1 MSDNKNLTAAKRT
14 KNDEF
19 YTRLEDIEKELTN
32 YKEYFKDKIIYCNCD
47 DVEYSNFYKY
57 FKDNFYELGIKKI
70 IATNLSL
77 DKTAYKT
84 EFDNNSKEVRTQL
97 CGNGDFRSEECVEL
111 LKSADLVITNP
122 PFSLFR
128 EYVAQLI
135 KYNKEFLI
143 IGNMNAA
150 TYKEI
155 FPYVKNNQIWMGC
168 TSPKIFLTPD
178 RTEKKFGN
186 IVWYTNLDNEKRHC
200 RIPLKEKYYGNEG
213 KYPKYDNYDAIEISK
228 VVNIP
233 CDYDG
238 LMGVPVTFLSK
249 YCPEQFELVGHDH
262 DLTGDGGAGI
272 SDGQFICNGKN
283 VYKRVL
289 IKLVKNS

>member
-1 MSDNKNLTAAKRT
+1 MSDNKNLAAAKRI

-57 FKDNFYELGIKKI
+57 FKDNFDELRIRKI

-77 DKTAYKT
+77 NKTAYKT

-97 CGNGDFRSEECVEL
+97 RGNGDFRSEECVEL

-128 EYVAQLI
+128 EYIAQLI
-135 KYNKEFLI
+135 KYNKKFLI

-150 TYKEI
+150 SYKEI
-155 FPYVKNNQIWMGC
+155 FPLFKNNQVWFGN
-168 TSPKIFLTPD
+168 TSPKVFLTPD

-200 RIPLKEKYYGNEG
+200 RIPLKEKYYGNEE
-213 KYPKYDNYDAIEISK
+213 KYPKYDNYDAIEVSK

-233 CDYDG
+233 CDYCG
-238 LMGVPVTFLSK
+238 LMGVPVTFLNK

-262 DLTGDGGAGI
+262 DLTGDGGTGI
-272 SDGQFICNGKN
+272 PDGQFICKGKN
-283 VYKRVL
+283 VYKRIL
-289 IKLVKNS
+289 IKLVKNN

>member
-1 MSDNKNLTAAKRT
+1 MSDNKNLAAAKRI

-57 FKDNFYELGIKKI
+57 FKDNFDELRIRKI

-77 DKTAYKT
+77 NKTAYKT

-128 EYVAQLI
+128 EYIAQLI
-135 KYNKEFLI
+135 KYNKKFLV

-150 TYKEI
+150 SYKEI
-155 FPYVKNNQIWMGC
+155 FPLFKNNQVWFGN
-168 TSPKIFLTPD
+168 TSPKVFLTPD
-178 RTEKKFGN
+178 RAEKKFGN
-186 IVWYTNLDNEKRHC
+186 ILWYTNLENGKRHC
-200 RIPLKEKYYGNEG
+200 RLDLKNCYYGSESN
-213 KYPKYDNYDAIEISK
+213 YPRYDNYDAIEISK

>member
-1 MSDNKNLTAAKRT
+1 MSNQNLLTAKNK

-19 YTRLEDIEKELTN
+19 YTRLEDIQKELNN

-47 DVEYSNFYKY
+47 DIYTSNFYKY
-57 FKDNFYELGIKKI
+57 FKDNFNKLGIKKI

-77 DKTAYKT
+77 DNTAYKT
-84 EFDNNSKEVRTQL
+84 EFDNNSKESRTEL
-97 CGNGDFRSEECVEL
+97 RGNGDFRSEECIKL
-111 LKSADLVITNP
+111 LQESDIIVTNP

-128 EYVAQLI
+128 EYIAQLI
-135 KYNKEFLI
+135 KYNKDFLI

-155 FPYVKNNQIWMGC
+155 FPLFKNNQVWFGY
-168 TSPKIFLTPD
+168 TSPKIFITPD

-186 IVWYTNLDNEKRHC
+186 ILWYTNLESGKRHC
-200 RIPLKEKYYGNEG
+200 RIQLKEKYYGNEE
-213 KYPKYDNYDAIEISK
+213 KYPKYDNYDAIEVSK
-228 VVNIP
+228 VINIP
-233 CDYDG
+233 YDYYG
-238 LMGVPVTFLSK
+238 LMGVPVTFLNK

-289 IKLVKNS
+289 IKLVKNN

>member
-1 MSDNKNLTAAKRT
+1 MSDNKNLAAAKRI

-57 FKDNFYELGIKKI
+57 FKDNFDELRIRKI

-77 DKTAYKT
+77 NKTAYKT

-128 EYVAQLI
+128 EYIAQLI
-135 KYNKEFLI
+135 KYNKKFLV

-150 TYKEI
+150 SYKEI
-155 FPYVKNNQIWMGC
+155 FPLFKNNQVWFGN
-168 TSPKIFLTPD
+168 TSPKVFLTPD

-186 IVWYTNLDNEKRHC
+186 IVWYTNLENEKRHC

-213 KYPKYDNYDAIEISK
+213 KYPKYDNYDAIEVSK

-249 YCPEQFELVGHDH
+249 YCPEQFELIGHDH

>member
-1 MSDNKNLTAAKRT
+1 MSNQNLLTAKNK

-19 YTRLEDIEKELTN
+19 YTRLEDIQKELDN

-47 DVEYSNFYKY
+47 DIYSSNFYKY
-57 FKDNFYELGIKKI
+57 FKDNFNKLGIKKI

-77 DKTAYKT
+77 DNIAYKT
-84 EFDNNSKEVRTQL
+84 EFDNNSKESRTEL
-97 CGNGDFRSEECVEL
+97 RGNGDFRSEECVKL
-111 LKSADLVITNP
+111 LQESDIIVTNP

-128 EYVAQLI
+128 EYIAQLI
-135 KYNKEFLI
+135 KYNKDFLI

-200 RIPLKEKYYGNEG
+200 RIPLKEKYYGNEEA
-213 KYPKYDNYDAIEISK
+213 YPKYDNYDAIEVSK
-228 VVNIP
+228 VINIP
-233 CDYDG
+233 YDYYG

-249 YCPEQFELVGHDH
+249 YCPEQFELIGHDH

-272 SDGQFICNGKN
+272 SDGQFICKGKN

-289 IKLVKNS
+289 IKLVKNN

>member
-1 MSDNKNLTAAKRT
+1 MSDNKNLAAAKRI

-57 FKDNFYELGIKKI
+57 FKDNFNELGIKKI

-77 DKTAYKT
+77 NKTAYKT
-84 EFDNNSKEVRTQL
+84 EFNNNSKEIRTQL
-97 CGNGDFRSEECVEL
+97 CGNVDFRSEECIEL

-128 EYVAQLI
+128 EYIAQLI
-135 KYNKEFLI
+135 KYNKKFLV

-155 FPYVKNNQIWMGC
+155 FPLFKNNQVWFGY
-168 TSPKIFLTPD
+168 TSPKIFITPD
-178 RTEKKFGN
+178 RTEKKFSN
-186 IVWYTNLDNEKRHC
+186 ILWYTNLESGKRHC
-200 RIPLKEKYYGNEG
+200 RIDLKNCYYGNENS
-213 KYPKYDNYDAIEISK
+213 YPKYDNYDAIKVSK

-233 CDYDG
+233 KDYYG

>member
-1 MSDNKNLTAAKRT
+1 MSNQNLLTAKNK

-19 YTRLEDIEKELTN
+19 YTRLEDIQKELDN

-47 DVEYSNFYKY
+47 DIYLSNFYKY
-57 FKDNFYELGIKKI
+57 FKDNFNKLGIKKI

-77 DKTAYKT
+77 NNIAYKT

-97 CGNGDFRSEECVEL
+97 RGNGDFRSEECVKL
-111 LKSADLVITNP
+111 LQESDIIITNP

-128 EYVAQLI
+128 EYIAQLI
-135 KYNKEFLI
+135 KYNKNFLI

-155 FPYVKNNQIWMGC
+155 FPLFKNNQVWFGY
-168 TSPKIFLTPD
+168 TSPKIFITPD

-186 IVWYTNLDNEKRHC
+186 ILWYTNLESGKRHC
-200 RIPLKEKYYGNEG
+200 RINLKNYYYGNENS
-213 KYPKYDNYDAIEISK
+213 YPKYDNYDAIEVSK
-228 VVNIP
+228 VINIP
-233 CDYDG
+233 YDYYG
-238 LMGVPVTFLSK
+238 LMGVPVTFLNK
-249 YCPEQFELVGHDH
+249 YCPEQFQLIGHDH

>member
-1 MSDNKNLTAAKRT
+1 MSDNKNLTAAKRI

-77 DKTAYKT
+77 NKTAYKT

-97 CGNGDFRSEECVEL
+97 CGNGDFHSEECVEL

-128 EYVAQLI
+128 EYIAQLI
-135 KYNKEFLI
+135 KYNKKFLI

-150 TYKEI
+150 SYKEI
-155 FPYVKNNQIWMGC
+155 FPLFKNNQVWFGN
-168 TSPKIFLTPD
+168 TSPKVFLTPD

-213 KYPKYDNYDAIEISK
+213 KYPKYDNYDAIEVSK
-228 VVNIP
+228 VINIP
-233 CDYDG
+233 YDYDG

-249 YCPEQFELVGHDH
+249 YCPEQFQLIGHDH
-262 DLTGDGGAGI
+262 DLTGNGGAGI

-289 IKLVKNS
+289 IKLVKHS

>member
-1 MSDNKNLTAAKRT
+1 MSNQNLLTAKNK

-19 YTRLEDIEKELTN
+19 YTRLEDIQKELDN

-47 DVEYSNFYKY
+47 DIYSSNFYKY
-57 FKDNFYELGIKKI
+57 FKDNFNKLGIKKI

-77 DKTAYKT
+77 DNTAYKT
-84 EFDNNSKEVRTQL
+84 EFDNNSKESRTEL
-97 CGNGDFRSEECVEL
+97 RGNGDFHSEECVKL
-111 LKSADLVITNP
+111 LQESDIIVTNP

-128 EYVAQLI
+128 EYIAQLI
-135 KYNKEFLI
+135 KYNKDFLI

-155 FPYVKNNQIWMGC
+155 FPLFKNNQVWFGY
-168 TSPKIFLTPD
+168 TSPKVFITPD

-186 IVWYTNLDNEKRHC
+186 ILWYTNLDNDRMHH
-200 RIPLKEKYYGNEG
+200 RIELKEKYCGNEG
-213 KYPKYDNYDAIEISK
+213 KYPKYDNYDAIEVSK

-233 CDYDG
+233 YDYDG

>member
-1 MSDNKNLTAAKRT
+1 MSNQNLLTAKN
-14 KNDEF
+14 KQNDEF

-47 DVEYSNFYKY
+47 EVEHSNFYKY
-57 FKDNFYELGIKKI
+57 FKDNFNKLGIKKI

-77 DKTAYKT
+77 NKTAYKT
-84 EFDNNSKEVRTQL
+84 EFNNNSKEIRTQL
-97 CGNGDFRSEECVEL
+97 CGNGDFRSEECIEL

-128 EYVAQLI
+128 EYIAQLI
-135 KYNKEFLI
+135 KYNKNFLI

-150 TYKEI
+150 SYKEI
-155 FPYVKNNQIWMGC
+155 FPLFKNNQVWFGN
-168 TSPKIFLTPD
+168 TSPKVFLTPD

-186 IVWYTNLDNEKRHC
+186 ILWYTNLESGKRRY

-213 KYPKYDNYDAIEISK
+213 KYPKYDNYDAIEVSK
-228 VVNIP
+228 VINIP
-233 CDYDG
+233 YDYYG

-249 YCPEQFELVGHDH
+249 YCPEQFELIGHDN

>member
-1 MSDNKNLTAAKRT
+1 MSDNKNLAAAKRI

-57 FKDNFYELGIKKI
+57 FKDNFDELRIRKI

-77 DKTAYKT
+77 NRTAYKT
-84 EFDNNSKEVRTQL
+84 EFDNNSKEIRTQL
-97 CGNGDFRSEECVEL
+97 RGNGDFRSEECVEL

-128 EYVAQLI
+128 EYIAQLI
-135 KYNKEFLI
+135 KYNKKFLV
-143 IGNMNAA
+143 IGNINAA

-155 FPYVKNNQIWMGC
+155 FPFFKNNQVWFGN
-168 TSPKIFLTPD
+168 TSPKVFLTPD

-213 KYPKYDNYDAIEISK
+213 KYPKYDNYDAIEVSK
-228 VVNIP
+228 VINIP

-238 LMGVPVTFLSK
+238 LMGVPVTFLNK
-249 YCPEQFELVGHDH
+249 YCPEQFELIGHDH

-283 VYKRVL
+283 VYKRIL

>member
-1 MSDNKNLTAAKRT
+1 MSNQNLLTAKNK

-19 YTRLEDIEKELTN
+19 YTRLEDIQKELDN
-32 YKEYFKDKIIYCNCD
+32 YKEYFKNKTIYCNCD
-47 DVEYSNFYKY
+47 DIYSSNFYKY
-57 FKDNFYELGIKKI
+57 FKDNFNKLGIKKI

-77 DKTAYKT
+77 DNTAYKT
-84 EFDNNSKEVRTQL
+84 EFDNNSKESRTML
-97 CGNGDFRSEECVEL
+97 RGNGDFRSEECIKL
-111 LKSADLVITNP
+111 LQESDIIITNP

-128 EYVAQLI
+128 EYIAQLI
-135 KYNKEFLI
+135 KYNKDFLI

-155 FPYVKNNQIWMGC
+155 FPLFKNNQVQFGY
-168 TSPKIFLTPD
+168 TSPKIFITPD

-186 IVWYTNLDNEKRHC
+186 ILWYTNLDSGKRHC

-213 KYPKYDNYDAIEISK
+213 KYPKYDNYDAIEVSK

-233 CDYDG
+233 CDYYG

-249 YCPEQFELVGHDH
+249 YCPEQFKLIGHDN

>member
-1 MSDNKNLTAAKRT
+1 MSNQNLLTAKNK

-19 YTRLEDIEKELTN
+19 YTRLEDIQKELDN

-47 DVEYSNFYKY
+47 DISSSNFYKY
-57 FKDNFYELGIKKI
+57 FKDNFNKLGIKKI

-77 DKTAYKT
+77 DNTAYKT
-84 EFDNNSKEVRTQL
+84 EFDNNSKESRTEL
-97 CGNGDFRSEECVEL
+97 RGNGDFRSEECVKL
-111 LKSADLVITNP
+111 LQESDIIVTNP

-128 EYVAQLI
+128 EYIAQLI
-135 KYNKEFLI
+135 KYNKDFLI

-155 FPYVKNNQIWMGC
+155 FPLFKNNQVWFGY
-168 TSPKIFLTPD
+168 TSPKIFITPD

-186 IVWYTNLDNEKRHC
+186 ILWYTNLESGKRHC
-200 RIPLKEKYYGNEG
+200 RIDLKNCYYGNENS
-213 KYPKYDNYDAIEISK
+213 YPKYDNYDAIEVSK

-233 CDYDG
+233 KDYYG
-238 LMGVPVTFLSK
+238 LMGVPVTFLNK
-249 YCPEQFELVGHDH
+249 YCPEQFELIGHDH

-283 VYKRVL
+283 VYKRIL
-289 IKLVKNS
+289 IKLVKNN

>member
-57 FKDNFYELGIKKI
+57 FKDNFDGLGIKKI

-77 DKTAYKT
+77 NKTAYKT
-84 EFDNNSKEVRTQL
+84 EFDNNSKEVKTQL

-128 EYVAQLI
+128 EYIAQLI

-186 IVWYTNLDNEKRHC
+186 ILWYTNLENDRMHC
-200 RIPLKEKYYGNEG
+200 RIPLKEKYYGNDEA
-213 KYPKYDNYDAIEISK
+213 YPKYGNYDAIEVSK
-228 VVNIP
+228 VINIP
-233 CDYDG
+233 YDYYG

-249 YCPEQFELVGHDH
+249 YCPEQFELIGHDH

-272 SDGQFICNGKN
+272 SDGQFICKGKN

-289 IKLVKNS
+289 IKLVKNN

>member
-1 MSDNKNLTAAKRT
+1 MSNQNLLTAKNK

-19 YTRLEDIEKELTN
+19 YTRLEDIQKELDN

-47 DVEYSNFYKY
+47 DIYSSNFYKY
-57 FKDNFYELGIKKI
+57 FKDNFNKLGIKKI

-77 DKTAYKT
+77 DNTAYKT
-84 EFDNNSKEVRTQL
+84 EFDNNSKEIRTEL
-97 CGNGDFRSEECVEL
+97 RGNGDFRSEECVKL
-111 LKSADLVITNP
+111 LQESDIIITNP

-128 EYVAQLI
+128 EYIAQLI
-135 KYNKEFLI
+135 KYNKNFLI

-155 FPYVKNNQIWMGC
+155 FPLFKNNQVWFGY
-168 TSPKIFLTPD
+168 TSPKIFITPD

-186 IVWYTNLDNEKRHC
+186 ILWYTNLESGKRHC
-200 RIPLKEKYYGNEG
+200 RIDLKSCYYGNESS
-213 KYPKYDNYDAIEISK
+213 YPKYDNYDAIEVSK

-233 CDYDG
+233 KDYYG
-238 LMGVPVTFLSK
+238 LMGVPVTFLNK
-249 YCPEQFELVGHDH
+249 YCPEQFELIGHDH

-283 VYKRVL
+283 VYKRIL
-289 IKLVKNS
+289 IKLVKNN

>member
-1 MSDNKNLTAAKRT
+1 MSDNKNLTAAKRI

-57 FKDNFYELGIKKI
+57 FKENFYELGIKKI

-77 DKTAYKT
+77 NKTAYKT

-111 LKSADLVITNP
+111 LKSADFVITNP

-128 EYVAQLI
+128 EYIAQLI
-135 KYNKEFLI
+135 KYNKKFLV

-155 FPYVKNNQIWMGC
+155 FPLFKNNQVWFGN
-168 TSPKIFLTPD
+168 TSPKVFLTPD

-186 IVWYTNLDNEKRHC
+186 IIWYTNLDNEKRHC
-200 RIPLKEKYYGNEG
+200 RIPLKEKYYGNEE
-213 KYPKYDNYDAIEISK
+213 KYPKYDNYDAIEVSK

-249 YCPEQFELVGHDH
+249 YCPEQFQLIGHDH

>member
-1 MSDNKNLTAAKRT
+1 MSDNKNLAAAKRI

-57 FKDNFYELGIKKI
+57 FKDNFDELGIRKI

-77 DKTAYKT
+77 NRTAYKT
-84 EFDNNSKEVRTQL
+84 EFDNNSKEIRTQL
-97 CGNGDFRSEECVEL
+97 RGNGDFRSEECVEL

-128 EYVAQLI
+128 EYIAQLI
-135 KYNKEFLI
+135 KYNKKFLV
-143 IGNMNAA
+143 IGNINAA
-150 TYKEI
+150 SCKEI
-155 FPYVKNNQIWMGC
+155 FPLFKNNQVWFGN
-168 TSPKIFLTPD
+168 TSPKVFLTPD

-200 RIPLKEKYYGNEG
+200 RIPLKEKYYRNEG
-213 KYPKYDNYDAIEISK
+213 KYPKYDNYDAIEVSK
-228 VVNIP
+228 VINIP

-249 YCPEQFELVGHDH
+249 YCPEQFQLIGHDH

>member
-1 MSDNKNLTAAKRT
+1 MSDNKNLTAAKRI

-77 DKTAYKT
+77 NKTAYKT

-111 LKSADLVITNP
+111 LKSADLVVTNP

-128 EYVAQLI
+128 EYIAQLI
-135 KYNKEFLI
+135 KYNKKFLI

-150 TYKEI
+150 SYKEI
-155 FPYVKNNQIWMGC
+155 FPLFKNNQVWFGN

-213 KYPKYDNYDAIEISK
+213 KYPKYDNYDAIEVSK
-228 VVNIP
+228 VINIP

-249 YCPEQFELVGHDH
+249 YCPEQFQLIGHDH

-289 IKLVKNS
+289 IKLVKNN

>member
-1 MSDNKNLTAAKRT
+1 MSDNKNLTAAKRI

-57 FKDNFYELGIKKI
+57 FKDNFNELGIKKI

-77 DKTAYKT
+77 NKTAYKT

-111 LKSADLVITNP
+111 LKRADLVITNP

-128 EYVAQLI
+128 EYIAQLI

-200 RIPLKEKYYGNEG
+200 RIPLKEKYYGNEEA
-213 KYPKYDNYDAIEISK
+213 YPKYDNYDAIEVSK
-228 VVNIP
+228 VINIP
-233 CDYDG
+233 YDYYG

-249 YCPEQFELVGHDH
+249 YCPEQFKLVGHDH
-262 DLTGDGGAGI
+262 DLTGDGGTGI
-272 SDGQFICNGKN
+272 PDGQFICKGKN
-283 VYKRVL
+283 VYKRIL

>member
-1 MSDNKNLTAAKRT
+1 MSDNKNLTAAKRV

-57 FKDNFYELGIKKI
+57 FKDNFNELGIKKI

-77 DKTAYKT
+77 NKTAYKT

-97 CGNGDFRSEECVEL
+97 RGNGDFRSEECIEL

-128 EYVAQLI
+128 EYIAQLI
-135 KYNKEFLI
+135 KYNKKFLV

-150 TYKEI
+150 SYKEI
-155 FPYVKNNQIWMGC
+155 FPLFKNNQVWFGN
-168 TSPKIFLTPD
+168 TSPKVFLTPD

-200 RIPLKEKYYGNEG
+200 RIPLKEKYYGNEE
-213 KYPKYDNYDAIEISK
+213 KYPKYDNYDAIEVSK

-233 CDYDG
+233 CDYNG
-238 LMGVPVTFLSK
+238 LMGVPVTFLNK

>member
-1 MSDNKNLTAAKRT
+1 MSNQNLLTAKNK

-19 YTRLEDIEKELTN
+19 YTRLEDIQKELTN

-57 FKDNFYELGIKKI
+57 FKDNFNELGIKKI

-77 DKTAYKT
+77 NKTAYKT
-84 EFDNNSKEVRTQL
+84 EFDNNSKEIRTQL

-128 EYVAQLI
+128 EYIAQLI
-135 KYNKEFLI
+135 KYNKKFLV

-155 FPYVKNNQIWMGC
+155 FPLFKNNQVWFGN
-168 TSPKIFLTPD
+168 TSPKVFLTPD

-200 RIPLKEKYYGNEG
+200 RIPPKEKYYGNEE
-213 KYPKYDNYDAIEISK
+213 KYPKYNNYDVIEVSK
-228 VVNIP
+228 VINIP
-233 CDYDG
+233 YDYYG
-238 LMGVPVTFLSK
+238 LMGVPVTFLNK

>member
-1 MSDNKNLTAAKRT
+1 MSDNKNLTAAKRI

-57 FKDNFYELGIKKI
+57 FKDNFDELGIKKI

-77 DKTAYKT
+77 NKTAYKT

-97 CGNGDFRSEECVEL
+97 CGNGDFRSEECIEL

-128 EYVAQLI
+128 EYIAQLI
-135 KYNKEFLI
+135 KYNKKFLI

-150 TYKEI
+150 SYKEI
-155 FPYVKNNQIWMGC
+155 FPLFKNNQVWFGN
-168 TSPKIFLTPD
+168 TSPKVFLTPD

-213 KYPKYDNYDAIEISK
+213 KYPKYDNYDAIEVSK
-228 VVNIP
+228 VINIP
-233 CDYDG
+233 YDYDG

-249 YCPEQFELVGHDH
+249 YCPEQFQLIGHDH
-262 DLTGDGGAGI
+262 DLTGNGGAGI

-289 IKLVKNS
+289 IKLVKHS

>member
-1 MSDNKNLTAAKRT
+1 MSNQNLLTAKNK

-19 YTRLEDIEKELTN
+19 YTRLEDIQKELNN

-47 DVEYSNFYKY
+47 DIYTSNFYKY
-57 FKDNFYELGIKKI
+57 FKDNFNKLGIKKI

-77 DKTAYKT
+77 DNTAYKT
-84 EFDNNSKEVRTQL
+84 EFDNNSKESRTEL
-97 CGNGDFRSEECVEL
+97 RGNGDFRSEECVKL
-111 LKSADLVITNP
+111 LQESDIIVTNP

-128 EYVAQLI
+128 EYIAQLI
-135 KYNKEFLI
+135 KYNKDFLI

-155 FPYVKNNQIWMGC
+155 FPLFKNNQVWFGY
-168 TSPKIFLTPD
+168 TNPKIFITPD

-186 IVWYTNLDNEKRHC
+186 ILWYTNLESGKRHC
-200 RIPLKEKYYGNEG
+200 RIDLKNCYYGNER
-213 KYPKYDNYDAIEISK
+213 KYPKYDNYDAIEVSK

-233 CDYDG
+233 YDYYG

-249 YCPEQFELVGHDH
+249 YCPEQFKLIGHDH

>member
-1 MSDNKNLTAAKRT
+1 MSNQNLLTAKT
-14 KNDEF
+14 KKNDEF
-19 YTRLEDIEKELTN
+19 YTRLEDIQKELDN

-47 DVEYSNFYKY
+47 DIYSSNFYKY
-57 FKDNFYELGIKKI
+57 FKDNFNKLGIKKI

-77 DKTAYKT
+77 DNIAYKT
-84 EFDNNSKEVRTQL
+84 EFDNKSKESRTEL
-97 CGNGDFRSEECVEL
+97 RGNGDSRSEECVEL

-135 KYNKEFLI
+135 KYNKKFLV

-150 TYKEI
+150 SYKEI
-155 FPYVKNNQIWMGC
+155 FPLFKNNQVWFGN
-168 TSPKIFLTPD
+168 TSPKVFLTPD

-200 RIPLKEKYYGNEG
+200 RIPLKEKYYENEE
-213 KYPKYDNYDAIEISK
+213 KYPKYDNYDAIEVSK

-233 CDYDG
+233 KDYYG
-238 LMGVPVTFLSK
+238 LMGVPVTFLNK
-249 YCPEQFELVGHDH
+249 YCPEQFELIGHDH
-262 DLTGDGGAGI
+262 DLTGDGGVGI
-272 SDGQFICNGKN
+272 SDGQFICKGKN
-283 VYKRVL
+283 VYKRIL
-289 IKLVKNS
+289 IKLVKNN

>member
-1 MSDNKNLTAAKRT
+1 MSNQNLLTAKNK

-19 YTRLEDIEKELTN
+19 YTRLEDIQKELNN

-47 DVEYSNFYKY
+47 DIYTSNFYKY
-57 FKDNFYELGIKKI
+57 FKDNFNKLGIKKI

-77 DKTAYKT
+77 DNTAYKT
-84 EFDNNSKEVRTQL
+84 EFDNNSKESRTEL
-97 CGNGDFRSEECVEL
+97 RGNGDFRSEECIKL
-111 LKSADLVITNP
+111 LQESDIIITNP

-128 EYVAQLI
+128 EYIAQLI
-135 KYNKEFLI
+135 KYNKDFLI

-155 FPYVKNNQIWMGC
+155 FPLFKNNQVWFGYN
-168 TSPKIFLTPD
+168 SPKIFLTPD

-186 IVWYTNLDNEKRHC
+186 ILWYTNLENDRMHC

-213 KYPKYDNYDAIEISK
+213 KYPKYDNYDAIEVSK

-249 YCPEQFELVGHDH
+249 YCPEQFELIGHDH

-272 SDGQFICNGKN
+272 SDGQFICDGKN

>member
-1 MSDNKNLTAAKRT
+1 MRNQNLLTAKNK

-19 YTRLEDIEKELTN
+19 YTRLEDIQKELDN

-47 DVEYSNFYKY
+47 DIYTSNFYKY
-57 FKDNFYELGIKKI
+57 FKDNFNKLGIKKV

-77 DKTAYKT
+77 DNTAYKT
-84 EFDNNSKEVRTQL
+84 EFDNNSKEIRTEL
-97 CGNGDFRSEECVEL
+97 RGNGDFRSEECVKL
-111 LKSADLVITNP
+111 LQEADIIITNP

-128 EYVAQLI
+128 EYIAQLI
-135 KYNKEFLI
+135 KYNKDFLI

-155 FPYVKNNQIWMGC
+155 FPLFKNNQVWFGY
-168 TSPKIFLTPD
+168 TSPKVFITPD

-186 IVWYTNLDNEKRHC
+186 ILWYTNLESGKRHC
-200 RIPLKEKYYGNEG
+200 RIDLKNCYYGNESN
-213 KYPKYDNYDAIEISK
+213 YPKYDNYDAIEVSK
-228 VVNIP
+228 VINIP
-233 CDYDG
+233 KDYYG
-238 LMGVPVTFLSK
+238 LMGVPVTFLNK
-249 YCPEQFELVGHDH
+249 YCPEQFELIGHDH

-283 VYKRVL
+283 VYKRIL
-289 IKLVKNS
+289 IKLVKNN

>member
-1 MSDNKNLTAAKRT
+1 MSDNKNLTAAKRI

-57 FKDNFYELGIKKI
+57 FKDNFDELRIRKI

-77 DKTAYKT
+77 NRTAYKT
-84 EFDNNSKEVRTQL
+84 EFDNNSKEIRTQL
-97 CGNGDFRSEECVEL
+97 RGNGDFRSEECVEL

-128 EYVAQLI
+128 EYIAQLI
-135 KYNKEFLI
+135 KYNKKFLV
-143 IGNMNAA
+143 IGNINAA

-155 FPYVKNNQIWMGC
+155 FPFFKNNQVWFGN
-168 TSPKIFLTPD
+168 TSPKVFLTPD

-213 KYPKYDNYDAIEISK
+213 KYPKYDNYDAIEVSK
-228 VVNIP
+228 VINIP

-238 LMGVPVTFLSK
+238 LMGVPVTFLNK
-249 YCPEQFELVGHDH
+249 YCPEQFELIGHDH

-283 VYKRVL
+283 VYKRIL

>member
-1 MSDNKNLTAAKRT
+1 MSNQNLLTAKNK

-19 YTRLEDIEKELTN
+19 YTRLEDIQKELDN

-47 DVEYSNFYKY
+47 DIYSSNFYKY

-77 DKTAYKT
+77 NKTAYKT

-97 CGNGDFRSEECVEL
+97 RGNGDFRSEECVEL

-128 EYVAQLI
+128 EYIAQLI
-135 KYNKEFLI
+135 KYNKKFLV

-150 TYKEI
+150 SYKEI
-155 FPYVKNNQIWMGC
+155 FPLFRNNQVWFGN
-168 TSPKIFLTPD
+168 TSLKVFLTPD
-178 RTEKKFGN
+178 STEKKFGN

-200 RIPLKEKYYGNEG
+200 RIPLKEKYYGNEE
-213 KYPKYDNYDAIEISK
+213 KYPKYDNYDAIEVSK
-228 VVNIP
+228 VINIP
-233 CDYDG
+233 YDYYG

-249 YCPEQFELVGHDH
+249 YCPEQFQLIGHDH

>member
-1 MSDNKNLTAAKRT
+1 MSNQNLLTAKNK

-19 YTRLEDIEKELTN
+19 YTRLEDIQKELNN

-47 DVEYSNFYKY
+47 DIYTSNFYKY
-57 FKDNFYELGIKKI
+57 FKDNFNKLGIKKI

-77 DKTAYKT
+77 DNTAYKT
-84 EFDNNSKEVRTQL
+84 EFDNNSKESRTEL
-97 CGNGDFRSEECVEL
+97 RGNGDFRSEECIKL
-111 LKSADLVITNP
+111 LQESDIIITNP

-128 EYVAQLI
+128 EYIAQLI
-135 KYNKEFLI
+135 KYNKDFLI

-155 FPYVKNNQIWMGC
+155 FPLFKNNQVWFGY
-168 TSPKIFLTPD
+168 TSPKIFITPD

-186 IVWYTNLDNEKRHC
+186 ILWYTNLESGKRHC
-200 RIPLKEKYYGNEG
+200 RIPLKEKYYGNEE
-213 KYPKYDNYDAIEISK
+213 KYPKYDNYDAIEVSK
-228 VVNIP
+228 VINIP
-233 CDYDG
+233 YDYYG
-238 LMGVPVTFLSK
+238 LMGVPVTFLNK

-289 IKLVKNS
+289 IKLVKNN

>member
-1 MSDNKNLTAAKRT
+1 MSNQNLLTAKNK

-19 YTRLEDIEKELTN
+19 YTRLEDIQKELDN

-77 DKTAYKT
+77 NKTAYKT

-97 CGNGDFRSEECVEL
+97 CGNGDFRSEECVQL

-128 EYVAQLI
+128 EYIAQLI
-135 KYNKEFLI
+135 KYNKKFLV
-143 IGNMNAA
+143 IGNINAA

-155 FPYVKNNQIWMGC
+155 FPFFKNNQIWFGN
-168 TSPKIFLTPD
+168 TSPKVFLTPD
-178 RTEKKFGN
+178 CTEKKFGN
-186 IVWYTNLDNEKRHC
+186 ILWYTNLENDRMHH
-200 RIPLKEKYYGNEG
+200 RIEFKEEYRGNEG
-213 KYPKYDNYDAIEISK
+213 KYPKYDNYDAIEVSK

-233 CDYDG
+233 CDYNG
-238 LMGVPVTFLSK
+238 LMSVPVTFLSK

-289 IKLVKNS
+289 IKLVKNN

>member
-1 MSDNKNLTAAKRT
+1 MSNQNLLTAKNK

-19 YTRLEDIEKELTN
+19 YTRLEDIQKELNN
-32 YKEYFKDKIIYCNCD
+32 YKKYFKDKIIYCNCD
-47 DVEYSNFYKY
+47 DIYTSNFYKY
-57 FKDNFYELGIKKI
+57 FKDNFNKLGIKKI

-77 DKTAYKT
+77 DNTAYKT
-84 EFDNNSKEVRTQL
+84 EFDNNSKESRTEL
-97 CGNGDFRSEECVEL
+97 RGNGDFRSEECIKL
-111 LKSADLVITNP
+111 LQESDIIITNP

-128 EYVAQLI
+128 EYIAQLI
-135 KYNKEFLI
+135 KYNKDFLI

-155 FPYVKNNQIWMGC
+155 FPLFKNNQVWFGY
-168 TSPKIFLTPD
+168 TSPKIFITPD

-186 IVWYTNLDNEKRHC
+186 ILWYTNLESGKRHY
-200 RIPLKEKYYGNEG
+200 RIDLKNCYYGNENS
-213 KYPKYDNYDAIEISK
+213 YPKYDNYDAIEVSK

-233 CDYDG
+233 KDYYG
-238 LMGVPVTFLSK
+238 LVGVPVTFLNK
-249 YCPEQFELVGHDH
+249 YCPEQFELIGHDH

-272 SDGQFICNGKN
+272 PDGQFICNGKN

-289 IKLVKNS
+289 IKLVKNN

>member
-1 MSDNKNLTAAKRT
+1 MSDNKNLTAAKRI

-57 FKDNFYELGIKKI
+57 FKDNFNELGIRKI
-70 IATNLSL
+70 LATNLSL
-77 DKTAYKT
+77 NKTAYKT
-84 EFDNNSKEVRTQL
+84 EFNNNSKEIRTQL
-97 CGNGDFRSEECVEL
+97 RGNGDFRSEECVEL

-128 EYVAQLI
+128 EYIAQLI
-135 KYNKEFLI
+135 KYNKKFLV

-150 TYKEI
+150 SYKEI
-155 FPYVKNNQIWMGC
+155 FPLFKNNQVWFGN
-168 TSPKIFLTPD
+168 TSPKVFLTPD

-200 RIPLKEKYYGNEG
+200 RIPLKEKYYGNEE
-213 KYPKYDNYDAIEISK
+213 KYPKYDNYDAIEVSK

-233 CDYDG
+233 KDYYG
-238 LMGVPVTFLSK
+238 LMGVPVTFLNK
-249 YCPEQFELVGHDH
+249 YCPEQFELIGHDH
-262 DLTGDGGAGI
+262 DLIGDGGAGI
-272 SDGQFICNGKN
+272 SDGQFICKGKN
-283 VYKRVL
+283 VYKRIL
-289 IKLVKNS
+289 IKLVKNN

>member
-1 MSDNKNLTAAKRT
+1 MSLN
-14 KNDEF
+14 
-19 YTRLEDIEKELTN
+19 
-32 YKEYFKDKIIYCNCD
+32 
-47 DVEYSNFYKY
+47 
-57 FKDNFYELGIKKI
+57 
-70 IATNLSL
+70 
-77 DKTAYKT
+77 KTAYKT

-97 CGNGDFRSEECVEL
+97 HGNGDFRSEECVEL

-128 EYVAQLI
+128 EYIAQLI
-135 KYNKEFLI
+135 KYNKKFLV

-150 TYKEI
+150 SYKEI
-155 FPYVKNNQIWMGC
+155 FPLFKNNQVWFGN

-200 RIPLKEKYYGNEG
+200 RIPLKEKYYGNEE
-213 KYPKYDNYDAIEISK
+213 KYPKYDNYDAIEVSK
-228 VVNIP
+228 VINIP
-233 CDYDG
+233 CDYYG
-238 LMGVPVTFLSK
+238 LMGVPVTFLNK

>member
-1 MSDNKNLTAAKRT
+1 MSNQNLLTAKNK

-19 YTRLEDIEKELTN
+19 YTRLEDIQKELNN

-47 DVEYSNFYKY
+47 DIYTSNFYKY
-57 FKDNFYELGIKKI
+57 FKDNFNKLGIKKI

-77 DKTAYKT
+77 DNTAYKT
-84 EFDNNSKEVRTQL
+84 EFDNNSKESRTEL
-97 CGNGDFRSEECVEL
+97 RGNGDFRSEECIKL
-111 LKSADLVITNP
+111 LQESDIIITNP

-128 EYVAQLI
+128 EYIAQLI
-135 KYNKEFLI
+135 KYNKDFLI

-155 FPYVKNNQIWMGC
+155 FPLFKNNQVWFGY
-168 TSPKIFLTPD
+168 TSPKIFITPD

-186 IVWYTNLDNEKRHC
+186 ILWYTNLESGKRHC
-200 RIPLKEKYYGNEG
+200 RIQLKEKYYGNEE
-213 KYPKYDNYDAIEISK
+213 KYPKYDNYDAIEVSK
-228 VVNIP
+228 VINIP
-233 CDYDG
+233 YDYYG
-238 LMGVPVTFLSK
+238 LMGVPVTFLNK